1 MEKMMMIMLNC
12 IYVRFRSE
20 LRVGWF
26 GFLRSIPSYRLIRC
40 CIIASIFLVE
50 VERWNWSLVSIC
62 T

>member
-12 IYVRFRSE
+12 IYVRFCSE

-40 CIIASIFLVE
+40 CIIASIFFGGGGEMELE
-50 VERWNWSLVSIC
+50 FS
-62 T
+62 